1 MTPNAHRAGEM
12 SAATGRKI
20 ITHYEYPPIPVRTMD
35 WVAYFDGDEEGGS
48 RGWGTTEAEAILD
61 LKENYDEQ

>member
-1 MTPNAHRAGEM
+1 MDTD
-12 SAATGRKI
+12 RKI

-35 WVAYFDGDEEGGS
+35 WVAYFDGDEEGGP
-48 RGWGTTEAEAILD
+48 RGWGATEAEAILD